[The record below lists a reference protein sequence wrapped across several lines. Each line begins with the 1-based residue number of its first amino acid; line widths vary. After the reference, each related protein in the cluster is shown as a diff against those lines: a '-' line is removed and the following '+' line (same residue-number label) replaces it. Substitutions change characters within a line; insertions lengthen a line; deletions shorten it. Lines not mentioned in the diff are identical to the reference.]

1 MTVKYFMDE
10 FSKQEAMSRDAIA
23 GVIRLGETYNI
34 PAKNFTDGTIGKFQ
48 SKLKFNKLQ
57 DIHAIGKLFL

>member
-1 MTVKYFMDE
+1 
-10 FSKQEAMSRDAIA
+10 MSRDAMA
-23 GVIRLGETYNI
+23 GVIRLGETYSI

-48 SKLKFNKLQ
+48 SKLKFNELQ